1 MEENK
6 TEEKIEGKK
15 LKVINIGISNFY
27 ESLERQHA
35 KVCQIDWQPPVK
47 HTKEIED
54 ILSSLL

>member
-1 MEENK
+1 MEEVK
-6 TEEKIEGKK
+6 EEKIEDKK

-35 KVCQIDWQPPVK
+35 KVAQVDWTPPVK

-54 ILSSLL
+54 ILASLL